1 MNILCAL
8 LYILVNSYTL
18 SHSLASKVDSNQT
31 NIRCSSGSE
40 DVKGIMTFI
49 NMPLHTS
56 SYVIYNLYLR
66 KSVLI

>member
-31 NIRCSSGSE
+31 SIRSSSGSE
-40 DVKGIMTFI
+40 DVKGII
-49 NMPLHTS
+49 LIICPYILRG
-56 SYVIYNLYLR
+56 NLQAV
-66 KSVLI
+66 S